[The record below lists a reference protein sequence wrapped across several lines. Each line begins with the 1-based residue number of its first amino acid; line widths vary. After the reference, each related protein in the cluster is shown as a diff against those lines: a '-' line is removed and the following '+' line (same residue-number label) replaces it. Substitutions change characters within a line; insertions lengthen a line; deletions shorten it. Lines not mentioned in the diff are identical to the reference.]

1 MTMADVSAAL
11 VKELRERTGA
21 GMMDCKKALQEC
33 GGSMEEAI
41 DFLRRKGLAKAAKKA
56 GRVTSEGL
64 ISVAIAPDHSA
75 AAMVEV
81 LCETDFVARGERFKA
96 FAAAAADKVFTNR
109 PVDAA
114 ALTALI
120 GDELNDLIAAMGEN
134 MSVGRFVFYEAGQPG
149 IVESYVHGNG
159 KIGVL
164 VELGTG
170 KAAARGRPELLELAH
185 NLAMQA
191 AATGAI
197 ALDRESL
204 DPALL
209 ERERA
214 IYRQKTLDEGK
225 PAGIVDKIVE
235 GGIQKFCKEVC
246 LLEQPYIRDDKVT
259 TGNLVDDCART
270 LEDDVTV
277 RRFTRMR
284 LGEHA

>member
-1 MTMADVSAAL
+1 MMAEISASL
-11 VKELRERTGA
+11 VKELRDRTGA

-41 DFLRRKGLAKAAKKA
+41 DLLRRKGLSKAAKKA

-64 ISVAIAPDHSA
+64 VSVAVAPDHSA

-81 LCETDFVARGERFKA
+81 LCETDFVARGERFRA
-96 FAAAAADKVFTNR
+96 FAAATANRALANRSADTAA
-109 PVDAA
+109 PA
-114 ALTALI
+114 
-120 GDELNDLIAAMGEN
+120 GDELNGLIATLGEN
-134 MSVGRFVFYEAGQPG
+134 MSLGRAVFFEAARPG
-149 IVESYVHGNG
+149 LVESYVHSNG

-170 KAAARGRPELLELAH
+170 KASTPGRPELLELAH

-209 ERERA
+209 ERERG

-225 PAGIVDKIVE
+225 SAEIADKIVE
-235 GGIQKFCKEVC
+235 GGIRKFCGEVC
-246 LLEQPYIRDDKVT
+246 LLEQAYIRDDKT
-259 TGNLVDDCART
+259 TIRNLITSCAGA
-270 LEDDVTV
+270 LEDTVTV
-277 RRFTRMR
+277 RRFTSMR
-284 LGEHA
+284 LGENG